1 MRYGLYLE
9 TDIGRLYL
17 AQEGDFLVSLGNTG
31 ASETDVLME
40 TPFLKRVAQEIMEFL
55 AGSRRSFD
63 IPLHMEGT
71 DFQKRVWQAL
81 VEIPYGEPRSYGEIA
96 ERIGCHGGARAVGQ
110 ACNRNPIMI
119 IVPCHRVIGGNGRLV
134 GFGGGLDM
142 KEKLLFLEQHNV
154 KQDRNEENY
163 V

>member
-71 DFQKRVWQAL
+71 DFQKRVWQ
-81 VEIPYGEPRSYGEIA
+81 
-96 ERIGCHGGARAVGQ
+96 
-110 ACNRNPIMI
+110 
-119 IVPCHRVIGGNGRLV
+119 
-134 GFGGGLDM
+134 
-142 KEKLLFLEQHNV
+142 LFTCS
-154 KQDRNEENY
+154 KKRNEWKRRKRAIC
-163 V
+163 

>member
-81 VEIPYGEPRSYGEIA
+81 VEIPYGETRSYGEIA